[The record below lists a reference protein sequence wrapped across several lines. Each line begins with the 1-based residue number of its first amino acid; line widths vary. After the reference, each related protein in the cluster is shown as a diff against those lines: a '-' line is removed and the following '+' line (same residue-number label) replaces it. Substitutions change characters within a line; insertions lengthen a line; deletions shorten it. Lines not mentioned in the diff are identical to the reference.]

1 MTKLQ
6 TAQSQASHVAQIN
19 EYKRKVKELR
29 DKIKEKCQ
37 ENMEM
42 SNKCYFMLESAII
55 KNNELIDLFNKEI
68 QQNENQKE
76 KIERTYS
83 IEPLS
88 KDKKKDIEIRLNDK
102 KKLKKSSIK
111 SFKNNLRRQKIDKIQ
126 RKRRR
131 KWREEISY

>member
-1 MTKLQ
+1 MQLSSKNHKNYN
-6 TAQSQASHVAQIN
+6 SISSPS
-19 EYKRKVKELR
+19 
-29 DKIKEKCQ
+29 
-37 ENMEM
+37 
-42 SNKCYFMLESAII
+42 SNF
-55 KNNELIDLFNKEI
+55 LIPLFNKEI